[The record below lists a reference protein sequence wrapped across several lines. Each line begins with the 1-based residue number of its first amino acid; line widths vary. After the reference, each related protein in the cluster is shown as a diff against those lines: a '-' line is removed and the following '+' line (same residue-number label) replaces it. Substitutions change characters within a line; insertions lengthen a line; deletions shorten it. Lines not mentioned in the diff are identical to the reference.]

1 MKNQLPPVGVID
13 VGSASW
19 GIAQFL
25 ANELKLA
32 SPGSGMSFPAD
43 MAQAAR
49 ESRKANS
56 ADLISQRKAL
66 PVTGLLAGLLRRI

>member
-25 ANELKLA
+25 ANDVNDQK
-32 SPGSGMSFPAD
+32 
-43 MAQAAR
+43 
-49 ESRKANS
+49 
-56 ADLISQRKAL
+56 
-66 PVTGLLAGLLRRI
+66 